1 MEIFEKLKNIKGIGF
16 FIVGIILGLALIF
29 IGTYDKKAKNDLPDT
44 KNVAVIDSST
54 LDEYAKQLE
63 ERITQLILGISG
75 INNVKVMVYLE
86 CSSEYIYAVN
96 GESEVSGGSYV
107 IIDSK
112 QGGKEPVLVK
122 VISPKVSGV
131 AVVCNGGNNASTQA
145 KVKGVI
151 SALFNI
157 SSKNIFVSG

>member
-16 FIVGIILGLALIF
+16 FIVGITLGLVLIF
-29 IGTYDKKAKNDLPDT
+29 LGTYDKGKKADPPEVE
-44 KNVAVIDSST
+44 NVAMIDTESM
-54 LDEYAKQLE
+54 DEYAKQLE
-63 ERITQLILGISG
+63 KRITDLLLGING
-75 INNVKVMVYLE
+75 INYVKVMVYLE

-96 GESEVSGGSYV
+96 GESDVSSGNYV
-107 IIDSK
+107 IVENRNGK
-112 QGGKEPVLVK
+112 KEPVLIK
-122 VISPKVSGV
+122 VVSPKVSGV
-131 AVVCNGGNNASTQA
+131 AVVCNGGNNPSTQA